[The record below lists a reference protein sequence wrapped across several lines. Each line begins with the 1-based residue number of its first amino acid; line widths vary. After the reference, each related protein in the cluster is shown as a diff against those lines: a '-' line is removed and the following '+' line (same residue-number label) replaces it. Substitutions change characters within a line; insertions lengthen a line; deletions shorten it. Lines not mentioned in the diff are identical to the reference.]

1 MQVISIHPERLNPR
15 ELKPALEALQA
26 GELVVY
32 PTDTAYGVGCL
43 CRKKGPLEKLYRLRG
58 LSWKHPFSL
67 LCDDVASISE
77 LAVLSN
83 RAFKCIKRHAPGPF
97 TFVLPAIKRIERQLN
112 LPRKRQTIGFRL
124 SASRVVQELLS
135 ALGEPLANMTLHH
148 PETEALLTD
157 PLEIQEHY
165 GQQIAVM
172 IDIGASDELSSTVVD
187 LTGDEPSVIR
197 QGAGQ
202 FEP

>member
-15 ELKPALEALQA
+15 ELKPALTALQA

-43 CRKKGPLEKLYRLRG
+43 CRKRGPLEKLYQLRG

-67 LCDDVASISE
+67 LCADLSSISE
-77 LAVLSN
+77 LAVLNN
-83 RAFKCIKRHAPGPF
+83 RAFKCIKRHAPGPY
-97 TFVLPAIKRIERQLN
+97 TFVLPAIKRIERQLG

-124 SASRVVQELLS
+124 SSSSIIQELLS

-157 PLEIQEHY
+157 PHDIQELY
-165 GQQIAVM
+165 GHQIAVM
-172 IDIGASDELSSTVVD
+172 IDAGPSAELSSTVVD
-187 LTGDEPSVIR
+187 LTADEPSVIR
-197 QGAGQ
+197 QGVG
-202 FEP
+202 ELDL